1 MIQTRIAKDNPV
13 EKMVVILHLFDNQ
26 IFKGLVND
34 EPTDPVRIGGKY
46 HITGKLA
53 VFGAEE
59 FKALFALA
67 LKIIRAAQQAK
78 VILISPMYRY
88 VTGRCCRD
96 DSHISNFEE
105 PEYTKR
111 LGNSMQALGKQ
122 LRSLVWHRHW
132 KNVQVINPAA
142 HMGIGT
148 PNSLSSEEADLQ
160 LASLLQMWG

>member
-1 MIQTRIAKDNPV
+1 
-13 EKMVVILHLFDNQ
+13 MVS
-26 IFKGLVND
+26 
-34 EPTDPVRIGGKY
+34 
-46 HITGKLA
+46 
-53 VFGAEE
+53 AEE

-105 PEYTKR
+105 PEFTKR

-122 LRSLVWHRHW
+122 LAQALEERPGDQPGCTHGDWDCEFPVLGGSRPPAGLPAT
-132 KNVQVINPAA
+132 NVGQGPRPPDRGSV
-142 HMGIGT
+142 
-148 PNSLSSEEADLQ
+148 
-160 LASLLQMWG
+160 